1 MNKLIN
7 SLGNKLVLHQNN
19 YPYLSKKEGSN
30 DVWVFLDEDIAINV
44 TAVCGVGK
52 ELSADK
58 FVEKYKILC
67 QMTINNKAYNKE
79 LKNKGDL
86 NKLC

>member
-1 MNKLIN
+1 MRILALHIMINVVQVNTNK
-7 SLGNKLVLHQNN
+7 

-30 DVWVFLDEDIAINV
+30 DIWVFLDENITINV
-44 TAVCGVGK
+44 TAVCGAGK

-67 QMTINNKAYNKE
+67 QMAFNNEAYNKE
-79 LKNKGDL
+79 FKKKVTKG
-86 NKLC
+86 

>member
-1 MNKLIN
+1 MAVNT
-7 SLGNKLVLHQNN
+7 NN

-30 DVWVFLDEDIAINV
+30 DIWVFLDEDITINV
-44 TAVCGVGK
+44 TAVCGAGK

-67 QMTINNKAYNKE
+67 QMAINNKAYNKE
-79 LKNKGDL
+79 LKKKNKGDL